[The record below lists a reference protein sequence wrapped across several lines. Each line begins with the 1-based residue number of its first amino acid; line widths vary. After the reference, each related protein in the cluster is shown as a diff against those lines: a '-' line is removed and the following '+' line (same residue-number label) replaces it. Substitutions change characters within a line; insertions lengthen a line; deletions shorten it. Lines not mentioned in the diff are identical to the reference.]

1 MGTRKKSELLP
12 PPAKGDQSLSQAFLP
27 STIPGP
33 QEDSLKT
40 LSHNLGKKDTPAIVA
55 PSSATPTAGGRSARE
70 ASWGTISET
79 LF

>member
-27 STIPGP
+27 STMPGP
-33 QEDSLKT
+33 QEDSLNT
-40 LSHNLGKKDTPAIVA
+40 LSHNLGKRDTPAIVA

-70 ASWGTISET
+70 ASWGYY
-79 LF
+79 L